1 MRKKIFTALL
11 TAVTLLTSLP
21 MNVFAANE
29 TFEPEDGDK
38 VTVVASAIVTEDELV
53 ALGLDLVIS
62 IPTEISL
69 SLNNKTF
76 EGSGEIYAY
85 GVMDKEK
92 VLRVNIDETHEDY
105 QAIYFHETP
114 GDNSSM
120 LLSDTN
126 FNGTVKES
134 LDNTSYIY
142 SNTSQ
147 NYLDLLNG
155 DDFTYK
161 SVLSV
166 EIQNLMPYFGVG
178 EYFTRVPLVIEIADR
193 F

>member
-1 MRKKIFTALL
+1 MRKKIYTALL
-11 TAVTLLTSLP
+11 TAVTLLTTLP

-69 SLNNKTF
+69 SLNDKTF

-114 GDNSSM
+114 GDNSST

>member
-11 TAVTLLTSLP
+11 TAVTLLTTLP

-29 TFEPEDGDK
+29 TFEPKDGDK

-69 SLNNKTF
+69 SLNDKTF

-114 GDNSSM
+114 GDNSST

-166 EIQNLMPYFGVG
+166 EIQNMMPYFGVG

>member
-1 MRKKIFTALL
+1 MRKKLFTALL
-11 TAVTLLTSLP
+11 TAVTLLTTVP

-69 SLNNKTF
+69 SLNDKTF

-105 QAIYFHETP
+105 QAVYFHETP
-114 GDNSSM
+114 GDNSTT

-126 FNGTVKES
+126 FNGTVRES

>member
-11 TAVTLLTSLP
+11 TAVTLLTTLP

-62 IPTEISL
+62 IPTEIFL
-69 SLNNKTF
+69 FLNDKTF

-114 GDNSSM
+114 GDNSST

-166 EIQNLMPYFGVG
+166 ERIDYEKNKK
-178 EYFTRVPLVIEIADR
+178 ISDI
-193 F
+193 

>member
-11 TAVTLLTSLP
+11 TAVTLLTTLP

-69 SLNNKTF
+69 SLNDKTF

-105 QAIYFHETP
+105 QAIYFHEIP
-114 GDNSSM
+114 GDNSST

>member
-69 SLNNKTF
+69 SLNDKTF

-85 GVMDKEK
+85 GVMDKE
-92 VLRVNIDETHEDY
+92 H
-105 QAIYFHETP
+105 
-114 GDNSSM
+114 
-120 LLSDTN
+120 
-126 FNGTVKES
+126 
-134 LDNTSYIY
+134 
-142 SNTSQ
+142 
-147 NYLDLLNG
+147 
-155 DDFTYK
+155 
-161 SVLSV
+161 
-166 EIQNLMPYFGVG
+166 
-178 EYFTRVPLVIEIADR
+178 
-193 F
+193 

>member
-11 TAVTLLTSLP
+11 TAVTLLTTLP

-69 SLNNKTF
+69 SLNDKTF

-114 GDNSSM
+114 GDNSST

>member
-69 SLNNKTF
+69 SLNDKTF

-114 GDNSSM
+114 GDNSST

-142 SNTSQ
+142 SNTSK

-178 EYFTRVPLVIEIADR
+178 EYFTTVPLVIEIADR

>member
-1 MRKKIFTALL
+1 MRKKFFTALL
-11 TAVTLLTSLP
+11 TAVTLLTTLP

-69 SLNNKTF
+69 SLNDKTF

-92 VLRVNIDETHEDY
+92 VLRINIDETHEDY
-105 QAIYFHETP
+105 QAVYFHETP
-114 GDNSSM
+114 GDNSTT

>member
-69 SLNNKTF
+69 SLNDKTF

-92 VLRVNIDETHEDY
+92 VLRVNIDETHGDY

-114 GDNSSM
+114 GDNSST

-142 SNTSQ
+142 SNTSK

>member
-11 TAVTLLTSLP
+11 TAVTLLTTLP

-29 TFEPEDGDK
+29 TFEPKDGDK

-69 SLNNKTF
+69 SLNDKTF

-114 GDNSSM
+114 GDNSST